1 MTSIVISIVIFRD
14 IAIPKSIVR
23 STLPVSSK
31 TGIEKY
37 RPSLEVLCG
46 NLTVMTSPKI
56 VLLMKLSIARY

>member
-46 NLTVMTSPKI
+46 NINCDDVTKDSAPDEI
-56 VLLMKLSIARY
+56 INC